1 MKKEAINSIAN
12 TLNDTNTDYFYVSS
26 FDHFLCEYVP
36 TGDSLRIFISG
47 FTGSVAECLISKK
60 GDLILFVDGRYHEQ
74 ADIEC
79 PEAVVVKVPFG
90 TSLSSAVQEFVG
102 EKGRMSILPKRT
114 PKVFMELLKGWD
126 FEDRDEVELFSQI
139 SFQPEGFKGD
149 VFKVDESFSS
159 CSLKERVQGLLNDGE
174 AAFINALDTL
184 AWISGYRGT
193 YLPYQGTFRGLGF
206 ATKSG
211 IHLFTQDHELIE
223 PDKDDFLKVYPAE
236 KISDVL
242 SSLKNQ
248 EKINRVW
255 WDPNFTTAFNYNLLA
270 SIFDEEN
277 VEKHQGF
284 HASWQALKDK
294 GEIKAFESSF
304 EKSDEAIYNGL
315 CRLIE
320 KLRGAEEVSELE
332 FKEMMEES
340 YKEQGALLQSFRTI
354 AGFGPSGSII
364 HYGSPSQ
371 EKKYKESDMVLCDSG
386 AIYAE
391 GFATDCTRTI
401 VPMGS
406 PREQEKK
413 WYTLVLKGL
422 LKIMMVS
429 VPKGTE
435 GKKLDSLAR
444 ESLKAHGLN
453 YGHGTG
459 HGVGVNVHEA
469 GFSLRPEST
478 TPIHVGQVGS
488 MEPGFYAPGVG
499 GIRLEN
505 IMVVEEDSNN
515 RKNVTFRSLVHI
527 GFWIDLID
535 FSLLEKEEL
544 SFLKAYEV
552 ECAKRGR
559 SFAKFCSSQIP

>member
-1 MKKEAINSIAN
+1 MKKEAIKTISNA
-12 TLNDTNTDYFYVSS
+12 LKDTNTDFFYVSS

-60 GDLILFVDGRYHEQ
+60 GELILFVDGRYHEQ

-90 TSLSSAVQEFVG
+90 TSLSSALVEFVG
-102 EKGRMSILPKRT
+102 AKGRMSILPKRT
-114 PKVFMELLKGWD
+114 PKVFKELLKNWHFD
-126 FEDRDEVELFSQI
+126 SVDETELFSQI
-139 SFQPEGFKGD
+139 SFKPEAFKGN
-149 VFKVDESFSS
+149 VFKVSEQYSS
-159 CSLKERVQGLLNDGE
+159 VSIRERVQGILNEGE

-184 AWISGYRGT
+184 AWVSGYRGT
-193 YLPYQGTFRGLGF
+193 YLPFQGTFRGLGF
-206 ATKSG
+206 VTKKG
-211 IHLFTQDHELIE
+211 LHIFTQDHELIKTE
-223 PDKDDFLKVYPAE
+223 QDDFFKVYPSE
-236 KISDVL
+236 KISEVL
-242 SSLKNQ
+242 SNLRDK
-248 EKINRVW
+248 EEVTCLW
-255 WDPNFTTAFNYNLLA
+255 WDPNFTTAFNFSLLA
-270 SIFDEEN
+270 EIFGEDKLK
-277 VEKHQGF
+277 KHQGF
-284 HASWQALKDK
+284 HSSWQALKND
-294 GEIKAFESSF
+294 GEIRAFESSF
-304 EKSDEAIYNGL
+304 EKSDKAIYNGL

-320 KLRGAEEVSELE
+320 KVRGEQEVSELE
-332 FKEMMEES
+332 FKNMMEES

-371 EKKYKESDMVLCDSG
+371 DKKYIESDLVLCDSG
-386 AIYAE
+386 AIYDE

-401 VPMGS
+401 VPMGA
-406 PREQEKK
+406 PRAEEKK

-422 LKIMMVS
+422 LKIMMAS

-435 GKKLDSLAR
+435 GRELDARAR

-453 YGHGTG
+453 YSHGTG
-459 HGVGVNVHEA
+459 HGVGVNVHES

-478 TPIHVGQVGS
+478 TPIHAGQVGS

-505 IMVVEEDSNN
+505 IMVVEEDRHNSE
-515 RKNVTFRSLVHI
+515 NVNFRSLVHI

-535 FSLLEKEEL
+535 FDLLETEEL
-544 SFLKAYEV
+544 SFLKIYEE